1 MAIRS
6 QEGPTGR
13 VGEETPLLREQAR
26 SLDGGDGSSETLTD
40 AQRRGDEEDLV
51 DSDKANQQVGRL
63 RGSLIIF
70 SLYGLIFLQGKL
82 FPKYMFLLI

>member
-6 QEGPTGR
+6 QDGTIGN

-26 SLDGGDGSSETLTD
+26 SLVGDDGSSETLTD
-40 AQRRGDEEDLV
+40 AQRRGDEEELV
-51 DSDKANQQVGRL
+51 DADKANQQVGRV

-70 SLYGLIFLQGKL
+70 SLWGLIFLQGTCFETIL
-82 FPKYMFLLI
+82 W